1 MIRTMTLNPAVDKT
15 IEIDDFKLGIVNR
28 VKSIR
33 QDAGGKGINVS
44 KVIKSLG
51 YKSKAVGILSG
62 STGNFIKGYLDTED
76 IENDFLMTEG
86 ETRTNI
92 KIVDKINHTN
102 TDVNENGPF
111 ISEKDLEKVKDKL
124 LDDLNDKSVVV
135 FSGSVPKN
143 VDKNIY
149 RILIEK
155 AKEKGAKTI
164 LDADGELL
172 ENGIKAGPYMIKPNI
187 HELEALFSKKIE
199 NYEDIVF
206 FSGKLLKNGIE
217 IIAVSLGENG
227 ALFIKKDVVV
237 LVHGIKADVVST
249 FGAGD
254 SMVAALA
261 VSLDNNFDFEK
272 SIKLAV
278 ACGTANVTTSGTQA
292 ADIVTVRNFEKQVE
306 FEYLNL

>member
-1 MIRTMTLNPAVDKT
+1 MTLNPAVDKT

-249 FGAGD
+249 VGAGD

>member
-15 IEIDDFKLGIVNR
+15 IEIDNFQAGIVNR

-51 YKSKAVGILSG
+51 YKSKAVGVLSG
-62 STGNFIKGYLDTED
+62 SAGNLIKGYLDIEY

-92 KIVDKINHTN
+92 KIVDKVNHTN
-102 TDVNENGPF
+102 TDINESGPF
-111 ISEKDLEKVKDKL
+111 ISEEDLEKVKDKL

-155 AKEKGAKTI
+155 ANEKGAKTI

-172 ENGIKAGPYMIKPNI
+172 KNGIEAGPYMIKPNI
-187 HELEALFSKKIE
+187 HELETLFSRKIQGI
-199 NYEDIVF
+199 EDIVL
-206 FSGKLLKNGIE
+206 FSRKLLKYGIE
-217 IIAVSLGENG
+217 VIAVSLGEIG
-227 ALFIKKDVVV
+227 ALFVNKDATA
-237 LVHGIKADVVST
+237 LVHGIKVDIVST
-249 FGAGD
+249 VGAGD

-292 ADIVTVRNFEKQVE
+292 ADIDIVRNFEKQVK